1 MKKFKTNIAFDS
13 LQSTRFSSLHSP
25 KTNHI
30 FRIRVDSTSYDDATN
45 RILNWALSGEKRYV
59 CVANVHMV
67 MEANKHEC
75 FREIVN
81 KSDLVTPDGMPL
93 VWTMRMLG
101 FNNQS
106 RVYGPTLTLRV
117 CEAASTSGLP
127 VGFYGGCP
135 VTIRYLVQNLSYRF
149 PSLRIGYDCSPP
161 FRSLKAEEDKAAI
174 QRINNSGIKILFVG
188 LGCPKQEHW
197 MFNHLG
203 KINAVMIGVGA
214 AFDYHAGL
222 KKQAPSW
229 MMRIG
234 LEWLFRLSHEP
245 RRLWR
250 RYLFNNPRFLYLVG
264 RQILR
269 ERQLRN

>member
-1 MKKFKTNIAFDS
+1 MNFNSFRSARLS
-13 LQSTRFSSLHSP
+13 PLHSP
-25 KTNHI
+25 KTCH
-30 FRIRVDSTSYDDATN
+30 FLPIRVDNTNYDDATN

-67 MEANKHEC
+67 MEAHKNEC
-75 FREIVN
+75 FRKIVN

-101 FNNQS
+101 FNNQT
-106 RVYGPTLTLRV
+106 RVYGPTLALRV

-135 VTIRYLVQNLSYRF
+135 ATIRYLVQNFSYRF
-149 PSLRIGYDCSPP
+149 PSLRIGFKCSPP

-174 QRINNSGIKILFVG
+174 QSINNSRIKILFVG

-214 AFDYHAGL
+214 AFDYNAGL
-222 KKQAPSW
+222 KKQAPGW

-245 RRLWR
+245 KRLWR